1 MEGVYRNEAKF
12 EISTVNEKNGGVGEE
27 CLLVYLFLVCFI
39 IKPIEKKPWTNHLTS
54 LITHSNQPPLPGPFF
69 SLFCLSLSL
78 LLTSPSSYLFD
89 LIYSINLVLNN
100 FIGMMIKELLP
111 RIGEGAI
118 LSVLACSY
126 HGYYDDSA
134 AGVVKHQ
141 WQVVIGR
148 LKI

>member
-1 MEGVYRNEAKF
+1 MT
-12 EISTVNEKNGGVGEE
+12 SD
-27 CLLVYLFLVCFI
+27 LVCRICNNLLLFRI
-39 IKPIEKKPWTNHLTS
+39 LT
-54 LITHSNQPPLPGPFF
+54 F
-69 SLFCLSLSL
+69 SLLFFPSL
-78 LLTSPSSYLFD
+78 SSYLFD